1 MSEKHT
7 FMPDAC
13 LIITLLCR
21 RPQLSEILR
30 HLCELAHNYAQAGDP
45 SSLFI
50 ASIEVLISQV
60 LRHSSKGW
68 PILIPQ
74 ELVGDH
80 SCGLEVDQFEFR
92 LGVTGVVVLAPPHPP
107 TLHTS
112 DLAP

>member
-1 MSEKHT
+1 MLYAGSLPHHY
-7 FMPDAC
+7 F
-13 LIITLLCR
+13 TL
-21 RPQLSEILR
+21 RPPPQSSEILR
-30 HLCELAHNYAQAGDP
+30 HLCERAHNYALAGDR
-45 SSLFI
+45 SWGFI
-50 ASIEVLISQV
+50 ASTEVLISQV

-80 SCGLEVDQFEFR
+80 SCGLEVDQFEGR
-92 LGVTGVVVLAPPHPP
+92 LGVTGVGVLAPPHPP

>member
-1 MSEKHT
+1 MN
-7 FMPDAC
+7 
-13 LIITLLCR
+13 LLTIMYR
-21 RPQLSEILR
+21 LMI
-30 HLCELAHNYAQAGDP
+30 DP
-45 SSLFI
+45 EVFI

-60 LRHSSKGW
+60 LRNSSKDW

-80 SCGLEVDQFEFR
+80 SCGLEVDQFEGR
-92 LGVTGVVVLAPPHPP
+92 LGVTGVGVLAPSHPP

>member
-1 MSEKHT
+1 MLY
-7 FMPDAC
+7 AGC
-13 LIITLLCR
+13 LPHHYFTLCS
-21 RPQLSEILR
+21 RPESSEILR
-30 HLCELAHNYAQAGDP
+30 HLCELAHNYALAGDR
-45 SSLFI
+45 SWGFI
-50 ASIEVLISQV
+50 ASTEVLISQV

-80 SCGLEVDQFEFR
+80 SCGLEVDQFEGR
-92 LGVTGVVVLAPPHPP
+92 LGVAGVGVLAPPHPP